1 MRCSSVRHV
10 PDHQVLTIACS
21 VFCSDIE
28 TLKTISAACAKNN
41 VVAGMYFQPPGLEPA
56 TLIEMG
62 YRFFVTSPL
71 GQLGLWTVLPI

>member
-1 MRCSSVRHV
+1 
-10 PDHQVLTIACS
+10 VLG
-21 VFCSDIE
+21 VCSDIE

-62 YRFFVTSPL
+62 YRFFVRDRPPPRRPPL
-71 GQLGLWTVLPI
+71 LHVRAFVKTITC